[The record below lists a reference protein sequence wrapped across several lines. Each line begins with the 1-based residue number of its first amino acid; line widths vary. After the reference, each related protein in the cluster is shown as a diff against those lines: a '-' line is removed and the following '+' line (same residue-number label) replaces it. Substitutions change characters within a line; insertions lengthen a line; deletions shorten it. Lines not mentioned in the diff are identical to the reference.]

1 MAALRASA
9 ACAPH
14 IPPFL
19 LQSIRDAA
27 TEAMREALLAGNAHL
42 LQAALAGLQL
52 CGSDSLQI
60 MVNSLQNGNGA
71 CAPADVAAH
80 DTAAASTAAADN
92 DVTAAAAAEGAC
104 VVSIDILP
112 PLLSIISRAL
122 SPAVPLTLP
131 LSQAPPPPLKDIH
144 FPLSISAG
152 KAAEIMED
160 AASAAVDALA
170 STTAAAAAASRA
182 TNPAKSS
189 IEAVNDK
196 VPGISHA
203 ASYPS
208 ST

>member
-27 TEAMREALLAGNAHL
+27 TEAMREALVAGNAHL

-60 MVNSLQNGNGA
+60 MVNCLQNGNDA
-71 CAPADVAAH
+71 WAPADVTAH

-92 DVTAAAAAEGAC
+92 YVAAAAGGGEGAC
-104 VVSIDILP
+104 VASIDILP
-112 PLLSIISRAL
+112 PLVSIIPRAL
-122 SPAVPLTLP
+122 SPALPLKLP
-131 LSQAPPPPLKDIH
+131 LSQALPPPLEDIH

-160 AASAAVDALA
+160 AASAAVDALTA
-170 STTAAAAAASRA
+170 TIAAAAAASRA

-189 IEAVNDK
+189 IAAVNDK
-196 VPGISHA
+196 VP
-203 ASYPS
+203 
-208 ST
+208 

>member
-27 TEAMREALLAGNAHL
+27 TEAMREALVAGNAHL

-60 MVNSLQNGNGA
+60 MVNCLQNGNDA
-71 CAPADVAAH
+71 WALADVTAH
-80 DTAAASTAAADN
+80 DTAASSTAAADN
-92 DVTAAAAAEGAC
+92 YVAAAAGGEGAC
-104 VVSIDILP
+104 VASIDILP
-112 PLLSIISRAL
+112 PLVSIIPRAL
-122 SPAVPLTLP
+122 SPALPLKLP
-131 LSQAPPPPLKDIH
+131 LSQAPPPPLEDIH

-170 STTAAAAAASRA
+170 ATIAAAAAASRA
-182 TNPAKSS
+182 TNPAKLS
-189 IEAVNDK
+189 IAAVNDK
-196 VPGISHA
+196 VP
-203 ASYPS
+203 
-208 ST
+208 